1 LVPDASHQ
9 PSLAYLPYLV
19 TGDYYYLEELQFWA
33 AWNPLGTD
41 AGYREYEKGLLKWDQ
56 LRAQGW
62 GMRTLGQVSY
72 ITPDSHLLKQY
83 FSGMLSSN
91 LTYYNNMYTVG
102 NQNQLGI
109 INSHIGY
116 TTTQGVNTGQAPW
129 MDDFFTWSIGYLDEL
144 GFTDAKALLAWK
156 AKYTVGRM
164 TDPGYC
170 WILGATY
177 ALTVRPTET
186 SSIYSTLGEAYMA
199 TFNKVAT
206 DGTKLTDYACGSQ
219 AMATWLKNND
229 GFIYITAGEM
239 TGYSSSA
246 TGFPSNMQPALA
258 VAAVSGIP
266 NAAAA
271 WTVFSNRSVKPNYS
285 SEPQFAIVPR
295 N

>member
-1 LVPDASHQ
+1 
-9 PSLAYLPYLV
+9 
-19 TGDYYYLEELQFWA
+19 
-33 AWNPLGTD
+33 
-41 AGYREYEKGLLKWDQ
+41 
-56 LRAQGW
+56 
-62 GMRTLGQVSY
+62 
-72 ITPDSHLLKQY
+72 
-83 FSGMLSSN
+83 MLSSN